1 MAVSLATVI
10 RVVVPEQVID
20 QAPVPQPEHAA
31 AGLTHPPTKSAGSR
45 TGVGVLL
52 HPAVLTAAALLLISA
67 ILVLIAGTRPGF
79 DPYGWLVWGRQTVFW
94 NLSTN
99 GAPSWKP
106 LPYLFTVPFAL
117 FGRAEL
123 WLWMVFAA
131 AVDLAGCVFAYRI
144 AYRLIGV
151 SEGRRHPAVI
161 GGLVA
166 AAGVLGIS
174 QYPHFI
180 FSSQSD
186 PMIVSLCLAAIDAH
200 LCERPRLALAMLA
213 LAGLGRPE
221 AWAFL
226 GLYGLWM
233 WLRVPH
239 GRRAVGVGFFVQ
251 PLLWFGIPGLTAS
264 SWFVAGNLALHS
276 AHKLH
281 QNKIVGVWQRF
292 ESLQP
297 HALEAVAVIC
307 VLWAIARRDRVT
319 AVIAA
324 AAALWFVIEV
334 MFALHGWP
342 AVPRYMFEPAGVEA
356 VLAGIAVGW
365 ALALPAHVPEAIRK
379 TNQRSLQAAGAV
391 AVLAFGAAMV
401 PAAVS
406 AVRWE
411 RKDLKHER
419 ARERQIANFS
429 GLVTK
434 LGGPLAIRRCGQ
446 PTSLVE
452 YQSIIAWY
460 ENMSVGFVGFDPAR
474 VTAAGKPAVF
484 FNPHGTGWHIGLIHP
499 NPALKASCERLVTIS
514 RTP

>member
-1 MAVSLATVI
+1 
-10 RVVVPEQVID
+10 VID
-20 QAPVPQPEHAA
+20 EAPVPQPAQAA
-31 AGLTHPPTKSAGSR
+31 AGLTRAPTKSARSR
-45 TGVGVLL
+45 SGVGVLL

-67 ILVLIAGTRPGF
+67 ILVELAGTRPGF
-79 DPYGWLVWGRQTVFW
+79 DPYGWLVWGRQTLFW
-94 NLSTN
+94 NLGTN

-117 FGRAEL
+117 FGRGEL
-123 WLWMVFAA
+123 WLWMVFSA

-144 AYRLIGV
+144 ASRLIGIAE
-151 SEGRRHPAVI
+151 SRRYPAVI
-161 GGLVA
+161 GGQVA
-166 AAGVLGIS
+166 AAGVLGIQ

-186 PMIVSLCLAAIDAH
+186 PMIVSICLAAIDAH

-233 WLRVPH
+233 WLRVPR
-239 GRRAVGVGFFVQ
+239 GRAAVAGGFFVQ
-251 PLLWFGIPGLTAS
+251 PLLWFGVPGLTAS
-264 SWFVAGNLALHS
+264 SWFVASNLALHS
-276 AHKLH
+276 SHKLH

-292 ESLQP
+292 EGLQP
-297 HALEAVAVIC
+297 HALEAVALIC
-307 VLWAIARRDRVT
+307 VLWAISRRDRVT
-319 AVIAA
+319 AVIGA
-324 AAALWFVIEV
+324 AAALWVVIEV
-334 MFALHGWP
+334 AFALHGWP

-356 VLAGIAVGW
+356 VLAGICVGW
-365 ALALPAHVPEAIRK
+365 ALALPAKVPERIRK
-379 TNQRSLQAAGAV
+379 ALGAEAPRLLQAAGAV
-391 AVLAFGAAMV
+391 VVLAFGAAMAS
-401 PAAVS
+401 AAVS

-419 ARERQIANFS
+419 ARERQISNFNA
-429 GLVTK
+429 LITK

-484 FNPHGTGWHIGLIHP
+484 FSPHGTGWHVGLIHP

-514 RTP
+514 TKS